1 MDRGSHKIV
10 RDVFANCFLPLPTD
24 TLGNKK
30 SFWKFCLPLM
40 QTLYP
45 RDSEDSAP
53 DGDDDVLSKE
63 LKDNF
68 NAVRTLKQKDE
79 QAAREMALKTALAA
93 DDAISR
99 LHNGIAELEALLA
112 QELQQQE
119 QDNAGGMVFPSLPPI
134 VVEEEEEPESKKG
147 KLVRSS

>member
-1 MDRGSHKIV
+1 
-10 RDVFANCFLPLPTD
+10 
-24 TLGNKK
+24 
-30 SFWKFCLPLM
+30 M

-93 DDAISR
+93 DNEISR
-99 LHNGIAELEALLA
+99 LRNGIAELEALLA
-112 QELQQQE
+112 QELQQQ
-119 QDNAGGMVFPSLPPI
+119 QDNAGGIVFPSLPPI

-147 KLVRSS
+147 KLVRST

>member
-1 MDRGSHKIV
+1 
-10 RDVFANCFLPLPTD
+10 
-24 TLGNKK
+24 
-30 SFWKFCLPLM
+30 M

-119 QDNAGGMVFPSLPPI
+119 QDNAWGIVFPSLPPI

-147 KLVRSS
+147 KLVRST